1 MVRTNEILCSYYMV
15 INRIM
20 ASEYERWEN
29 DTNTFNSSL
38 IFTHYNAD
46 NKENTCLILQVCN

>member
-1 MVRTNEILCSYYMV
+1 
-15 INRIM
+15 M

-29 DTNTFNSSL
+29 DTNTFNSLL